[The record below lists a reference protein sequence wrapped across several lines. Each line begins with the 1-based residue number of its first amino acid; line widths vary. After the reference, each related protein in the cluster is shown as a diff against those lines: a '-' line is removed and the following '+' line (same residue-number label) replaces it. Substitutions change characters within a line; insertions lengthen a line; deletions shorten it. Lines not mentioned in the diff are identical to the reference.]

1 MGTIVGSI
9 IGALAFVALAGAV
22 AYYFMIYKKK
32 LDKKIIP
39 TKDDQQDFE
48 IETDA
53 V

>member
-32 LDKKIIP
+32 LDKKINP
-39 TKDDQQDFE
+39 TSEERDDL
-48 IETDA
+48 ETDS